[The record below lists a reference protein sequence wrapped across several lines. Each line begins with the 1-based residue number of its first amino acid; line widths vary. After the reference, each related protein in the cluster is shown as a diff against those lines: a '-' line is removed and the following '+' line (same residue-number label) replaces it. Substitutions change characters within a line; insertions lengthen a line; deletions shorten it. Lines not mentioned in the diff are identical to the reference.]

1 MAKESRKKE
10 SSKINQRSEITIQII
25 PHPSKWGK
33 IAGIQR
39 SIIYQ
44 RRNPLA
50 ETSVGNSNK
59 AGKPKL

>member
-1 MAKESRKKE
+1 MAKESRKK
-10 SSKINQRSEITIQII
+10 SNLRINQKSETTIQTI
-25 PHPSKWGK
+25 PNPSKWGK
-33 IAGIQR
+33 IGGIQK

-59 AGKPKL
+59 AGNPEL